1 MATITTEGI
10 VLKRRDFGEA
20 DRVLTALTKQHG
32 KISIIARG
40 VRRITSRRAGNIELL
55 NRVKLHLF
63 KAKNYTLTEA
73 EAIETFP
80 RLKSNITLSTTAF
93 HIIELVDRLVA
104 ENQINPFVYDLTV
117 TILKILEKNPRQI
130 FIRSFEVKLLS
141 LLGFWSP
148 NAIHDLSDETRK
160 LLTDLEQKSWGEINQ
175 IRLNEAKAQNLEM
188 LMRSFIEKTIES
200 NLKSVQVMKKIK
212 L

>member
-80 RLKSNITLSTTAF
+80 RLKSNITLSTTVF